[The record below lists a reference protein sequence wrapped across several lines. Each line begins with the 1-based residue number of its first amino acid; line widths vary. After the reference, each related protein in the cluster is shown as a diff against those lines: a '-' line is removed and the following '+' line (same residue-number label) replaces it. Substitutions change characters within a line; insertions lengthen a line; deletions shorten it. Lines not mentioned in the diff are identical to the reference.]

1 MEFINA
7 FGWNLFQHQVDV
19 PADLCLGRVITIRGF
34 KYFLITEKG
43 ELETELSGKLLYE
56 TENEALP
63 KVGDWVFYKDYET
76 MGYVIELLPRKNLLS
91 RKDPGNKTQRQGL
104 AANVDHAL
112 IVQGLDLNFN
122 LMRLERYI
130 VQIIAC
136 NIKPV
141 IILNKS
147 DLVPDTEIYR
157 EQVQQLQRHCTI
169 HFCSTITGMGI
180 AELRTEIL
188 QPARTYILLGSS
200 GVGKSSILN
209 ALMDGEVQKTGNV
222 SDANSK
228 GKHTTTTRDMFRLS
242 NGSLIIDTP
251 GMREF
256 GVTFEDGSSS
266 DVLFPAIQKFASRC
280 RFTDCTHL
288 HELGCA
294 VLDAVNQGELEHEI
308 YDSYVKLLKEQRRF
322 HINVEDKKRLG
333 KQAGKMSRE
342 ASAHRKKFKF

>member
-1 MEFINA
+1 MEFINS
-7 FGWNLFQHQVDV
+7 FGWNLFPHQPNVSTELEV
-19 PADLCLGRVITIRGF
+19 GRVISIRGF

-63 KVGDWVFYKDYET
+63 KVGDWVLYKDYDT
-76 MGYVIELLPRKNLLS
+76 MGYVVELLPRKNLLS
-91 RKDPGNKTQRQGL
+91 RKDPGNKIQRQGL
-104 AANVDHAL
+104 AANIDYAL
-112 IVQGLDLNFN
+112 IVQGLDINFN

-136 NIKPV
+136 NIRPV
-141 IILNKS
+141 IVLNKA

-157 EQVQQLQRHCTI
+157 AQVQGLQRDCII
-169 HFCSTITGMGI
+169 HFCSTFNGMGI
-180 AELRTEIL
+180 AELKSEIL
-188 QPARTYILLGSS
+188 QSGRTYILLGSS

-209 ALMDGEVQKTGNV
+209 SLMDGEIQETGNV
-222 SDANSK
+222 SDANNK
-228 GKHTTTTRDMFRLS
+228 GRHTTTTRDLFRLS

-266 DVLFPAIQKFASRC
+266 DDLFPAIQKFASQC
-280 RFTDCTHL
+280 RFSDCTHL

-294 VLDAVNQGELEHEI
+294 VLDAVNKGELEYEL
-308 YDSYVKLLKEQRRF
+308 YDSYVKLVKEQRRF
-322 HINVEDKKRLG
+322 QINVEDKKRLG
-333 KQAGKMSRE
+333 KQAGKISRE